1 VEIGYVEGFELI
13 MGGNSA
19 AIFADLTS
27 TLGSFRMA
35 LPQSSEVLIRLT
47 PHCKVIYYRLC

>member
-1 VEIGYVEGFELI
+1 MEIGYVEGFELI

-47 PHCKVIYYRLC
+47 PHYKVIFYRLC